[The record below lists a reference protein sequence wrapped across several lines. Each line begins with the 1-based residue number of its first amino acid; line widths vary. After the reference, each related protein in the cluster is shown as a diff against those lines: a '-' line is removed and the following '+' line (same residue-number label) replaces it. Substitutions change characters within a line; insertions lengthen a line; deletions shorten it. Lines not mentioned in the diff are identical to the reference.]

1 MNTSRLRQLGVRLT
15 YCWQFTFKDVTTG
28 RLVESGAIATEF
40 GKAKAK
46 ALSQLAGSAG
56 DAGMRFQF
64 VGYKRSA

>member
-15 YCWQFTFKDVTTG
+15 YCWQFTFKDVATG
-28 RLVESGAIATEF
+28 RLVESGVIGTEY

-46 ALSQLAGSAG
+46 ALSQIAGVAG
-56 DAGMRFQF
+56 DDGKRLQF